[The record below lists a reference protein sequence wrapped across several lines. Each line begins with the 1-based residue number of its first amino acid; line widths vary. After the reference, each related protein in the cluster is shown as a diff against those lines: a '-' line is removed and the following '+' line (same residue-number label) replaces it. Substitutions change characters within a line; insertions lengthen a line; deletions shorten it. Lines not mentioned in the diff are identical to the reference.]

1 MKGYLTCP
9 TNRTLLDERLPDM
22 PHKLNRLMVDWSVE
36 NMNPDMIEYGM
47 PLVEYT
53 LQ

>member
-22 PHKLNRLMVDWSVE
+22 PHKQDVA
-36 NMNPDMIEYGM
+36 G
-47 PLVEYT
+47 
-53 LQ
+53 